1 MNQVVDEEAMVR
13 VVRSSSTAATAE
25 HVSCGVLILAYIT
38 KLVFDHDV
46 PRSQNLKVLHI
57 EKELNRLGISSN
69 PHKLSQL
76 IN

>member
-57 EKELNRLGISSN
+57 EKELNRLGSLTKPES
-69 PHKLSQL
+69 KKQTL
-76 IN
+76 

>member
-46 PRSQNLKVLHI
+46 PRSQNLESPTHRKGAEPASESAVTHTSCR
-57 EKELNRLGISSN
+57 N
-69 PHKLSQL
+69 
-76 IN
+76 